1 MSDEVEEKNIN
12 NDADSLLKKLFQTN
26 DVDEEKYKIVKEF
39 YTTNNYD
46 TDLRTT
52 TDIPKRAINSIIKLT
67 IFGNACK
74 LFEIDEKL
82 DKITDIIDEHI
93 IENYMALRISVDRKG
108 RNEIF
113 DKFLSKNTTDI
124 PEKKGI
130 FGGMR

>member
-1 MSDEVEEKNIN
+1 MSDEVEEKNINN

-67 IFGNACK
+67 IFGNACRC
-74 LFEIDEKL
+74 INIVRRINISRIVINS
-82 DKITDIIDEHI
+82 IT
-93 IENYMALRISVDRKG
+93 
-108 RNEIF
+108 F
-113 DKFLSKNTTDI
+113 
-124 PEKKGI
+124 
-130 FGGMR
+130 